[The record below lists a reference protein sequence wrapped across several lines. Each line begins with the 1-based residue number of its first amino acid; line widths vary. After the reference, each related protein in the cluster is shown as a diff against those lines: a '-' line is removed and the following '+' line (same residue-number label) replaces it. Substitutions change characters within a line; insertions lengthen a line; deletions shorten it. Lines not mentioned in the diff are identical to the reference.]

1 MIDALL
7 RLAIGLLLRLSAFWC
22 WLDWLTF
29 LAIDWASETLTRR
42 RWERARNETRRR

>member
-1 MIDALL
+1 MVDALL
-7 RLAIGLLLRLSAFWC
+7 RLTIRLLLRLSAFCC

-42 RWERARNETRRR
+42 QWNRDCREIGRR